1 MVLAVKVLE
10 RGKFQLT
17 TKMLLLVVIT
27 NSIVQCPRTFKVQHM
42 YHILTTNNP
51 ENGLGRKGSRKRKVF
66 PTERERRVHFKDRIG
81 DLKNLIP
88 NPTED

>member
-1 MVLAVKVLE
+1 
-10 RGKFQLT
+10 
-17 TKMLLLVVIT
+17 
-27 NSIVQCPRTFKVQHM
+27 M